1 MNVYYYS
8 IYKPFIKEFIALKR
22 SLGYKYNNIEYAFT
36 KFDQLVLAREELN
49 IGLSKELCEQWC
61 IRRPNE
67 SDKTWYNRIQII
79 RAFSSFLITLNY
91 SSFLPVLPKIKNV
104 YTPYIYTKEEVES
117 LFIACDNL
125 ETKST
130 CYNSMVIILP
140 CLLRLLY
147 GCGLRLGEALSLSCN
162 DVDLQEQY
170 VVVRNTKNG
179 TDRLIPFST
188 SLTEVISDYMN
199 HRKDFP
205 FRRNTNLLFV
215 HPNGDSCD
223 NHRVYNWFRKILF
236 KAGIPHKGKHQGPH
250 LHHLRHTFGVHS
262 LAKMAEDGIDLY
274 YSLPIL
280 STYLGHRSIASTN
293 EYVRLTSEMYP
304 SILTKVNN
312 ISPFL
317 FPELYN
323 HNNHENS

>member
-8 IYKPFIKEFIALKR
+8 IYKPFIREFIALKR

-36 KFDQLVLAREELN
+36 KFDQLVLDREELT

-61 IRRPNE
+61 IRRANE

-79 RAFSSFLITLNY
+79 REFSSFLATLDY
-91 SSFLPVLPKIKNV
+91 SSFLPVLPKTKNV
-104 YTPYIYTKEEVES
+104 YTPYIYSKQEIAS
-117 LFIACDNL
+117 LFAASDGL

-130 CYNSMVIILP
+130 CYNSMVLILP

-162 DVDLQEQY
+162 DVNLQEHF
-170 VVVRNTKNG
+170 VVIRKTKNG
-179 TDRLIPFST
+179 TDRLIPLST
-188 SLTEVISDYMN
+188 SLTQVVNDYLN
-199 HRKDFP
+199 HRKHFP
-205 FRRNTNLLFV
+205 LRKNTNLLFV

-223 NHRVYNWFRKILF
+223 NNRVYNWFRKILF
-236 KAGIPHKGKHQGPH
+236 QAGIPHKGKHQGPH
-250 LHHLRHTFGVHS
+250 LHHLRHTFSVHS

-280 STYLGHRSIASTN
+280 STYLGHTSIASTN
-293 EYVRLTSEMYP
+293 GYVRLTSEMYP

-312 ISPFL
+312 VCPYL
-317 FPELYN
+317 FPEIYN
-323 HNNHENS
+323 HNNHEDS